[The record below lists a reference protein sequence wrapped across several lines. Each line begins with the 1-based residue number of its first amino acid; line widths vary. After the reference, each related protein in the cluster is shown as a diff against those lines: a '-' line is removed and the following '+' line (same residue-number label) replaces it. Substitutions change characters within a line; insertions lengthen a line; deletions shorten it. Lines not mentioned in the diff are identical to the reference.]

1 MCPSWAAVGD
11 LCPWALARSQPLSVL
26 PLQDNAL
33 VGDAF
38 MRKIEAVA
46 AFVPYMT
53 CPGNHEEK

>member
-1 MCPSWAAVGD
+1 MCPWRAGVGE
-11 LCPWALARSQPLSVL
+11 LYPQALARFQPLPVL